1 MGLSSSRWAAS
12 CAGSRPMS
20 IAGILEWAL
29 YRPRQPEV
37 VARRDR
43 RGTSGGAGLQ
53 HQIECLAA
61 DPAIC
66 VEQDIHA
73 CAERSGDD
81 LADRRS
87 DGTHRQADQRRDV
100 GSAEQVPHE
109 LEWY

>member
-1 MGLSSSRWAAS
+1 AS
-12 CAGSRPMS
+12 CAASRPMS

-37 VARRDR
+37 VARRVCR
-43 RGTSGGAGLQ
+43 VTSGGAGLQ
-53 HQIECLAA
+53 HQIESLAA
-61 DPAIC
+61 APAIC

-87 DGTHRQADQRRDV
+87 DGPHRQAEQHRDA
-100 GSAEQVPHE
+100 GSVEQAPHE
-109 LEWY
+109 LERY